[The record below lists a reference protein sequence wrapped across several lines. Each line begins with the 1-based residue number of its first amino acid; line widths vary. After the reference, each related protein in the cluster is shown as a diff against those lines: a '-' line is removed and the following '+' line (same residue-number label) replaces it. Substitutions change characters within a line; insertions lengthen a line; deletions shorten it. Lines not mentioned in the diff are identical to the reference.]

1 MTVRV
6 QSLHIRTNCY
16 SHCFGLHECSLP
28 CSIPFTLVSEPE
40 DADGECLEL
49 GFGKLS
55 VRDMFR
61 ARRDAENVA
70 LALMEREDGSGRLVG
85 KLRLSVRC
93 VSALRAIALELPP
106 ALVASAGLDVG
117 SPNTNNL
124 NRA

>member
-1 MTVRV
+1 MCCVA
-6 QSLHIRTNCY
+6 
-16 SHCFGLHECSLP
+16 

-85 KLRLSVRC
+85 RLRLSVRC
-93 VSALRAIALELPP
+93 VAALRAIALELPS
-106 ALVASAGLDVG
+106 ALVASAGLDV
-117 SPNTNNL
+117 SNPNNNNL